1 MENSEFAFDFYNK
14 GCEYNE
20 QIFSYLPETKSENS
34 VPGFERESSRYQK
47 ESFKKPLVIWVLF
60 VLEPKTH
67 LMKTLFQSVTKKTL
81 KH

>member
-14 GCEYNE
+14 GREYNE
-20 QIFSYLPETKSENS
+20 RVFSYLPEAKSENG
-34 VPGFERESSRYQK
+34 VPGFERESFRYRK
-47 ESFKKPLVIWVLF
+47 ESLLKPLVIWVLF
-60 VLEPKTH
+60 VLEPRTH